1 MDDPRDELAALVQG
15 LRAWTEWGALTGAID
30 LPASPAEALA
40 AREPAARS
48 TASAP
53 ARARAPASPASPA
66 STPAPAR
73 PAPAPRAAPK
83 ALTPAP
89 PRAATTGAGAAITA
103 VRDELGDCKRCR
115 LHEGRKHIVFGV
127 GNPEAE
133 LVLVGEAP
141 GQQEDVTGEPFVG
154 RSGQLLTRM
163 LAALGIERSE
173 VYICNVI
180 KCRPPQNR
188 DPMPDEVGHCAPFL
202 HKQLRGIKP
211 RVILTL
217 GKFAGANLLARPTA
231 SVGDLR
237 RDGGK
242 FDDIPVVATYH
253 PSYLL
258 RTPIAKRGA
267 WDDLLRVRALL
278 GR

>member
-1 MDDPRDELAALVQG
+1 MPSAPEPTPV
-15 LRAWTEWGALTGAID
+15 AIA
-30 LPASPAEALA
+30 PAQRRASP
-40 AREPAARS
+40 
-48 TASAP
+48 TP
-53 ARARAPASPASPA
+53 ARAAPASVPA
-66 STPAPAR
+66 PAPAR
-73 PAPAPRAAPK
+73 PASTPRPAAPRA
-83 ALTPAP
+83 PAA
-89 PRAATTGAGAAITA
+89 RAVTAATNAPGALGA

-115 LHEGRKHIVFGV
+115 LHEGRKNIVFGV
-127 GNPEAE
+127 GNPSAE

-163 LAALGIERSE
+163 LAALGLERSD

-188 DPMPDEVGHCAPFL
+188 DPMPDEIGQCSPFL
-202 HKQLRGIKP
+202 HKQITAIQP

-217 GKFAGANLLARPTA
+217 GRFAGTNLLARPPGTNI
-231 SVGDLR
+231 GDMR
-237 RDGGK
+237 RESGS
-242 FDDIPVVATYH
+242 FRDIPVVATYH

-258 RTPIAKRGA
+258 RTPIAKRAA
-267 WDDLLRVRALL
+267 WDDLLRVRELL